1 MNALLPLILLAV
13 VFLLLVVVPAR
24 RQMRTARAAQ
34 AMRAALTVDTD
45 VMTTSGLYGRVVALD
60 ERTVDLEIAPGAVVR
75 FARAAIGEVV
85 SPTTPALG
93 EGEVPGAGEPQAGG
107 EVAGGSYEAGGDYEE
122 GGRAYG
128 DPDTKPDNGR
138 D

>member
-45 VMTTSGLYGRVVALD
+45 VMTTSGLHGRVVQLD
-60 ERTVDLEIAPGAVVR
+60 ERTADLEIAPGVVVT
-75 FARAAIGEVV
+75 FARAAIGEVL
-85 SPTTPALG
+85 SGTPDQGIGEATT
-93 EGEVPGAGEPQAGG
+93 EGEITDGG
-107 EVAGGSYEAGGDYEE
+107 YDDE
-122 GGRAYG
+122 GRAYG
-128 DPDTKPDNGR
+128 DPETKPDNPR
-138 D
+138 E

>member
-1 MNALLPLILLAV
+1 VNALLPLILLAV

-45 VMTTSGLYGRVVALD
+45 VMTTSGLHGRVVQLD
-60 ERTVDLEIAPGAVVR
+60 ERTADLEIAPGVVVT
-75 FARAAIGEVV
+75 FARAAIGEVLSGTPEDDV
-85 SPTTPALG
+85 DGGIGEATT
-93 EGEVPGAGEPQAGG
+93 EGEITDGG
-107 EVAGGSYEAGGDYEE
+107 YDD

-128 DPDTKPDNGR
+128 DPETKPDNPR
-138 D
+138 E

>member
-45 VMTTSGLYGRVVALD
+45 VMTTSGLHGRVVQLD
-60 ERTVDLEIAPGAVVR
+60 ERTADLEIAPGVVVT
-75 FARAAIGEVV
+75 FARAAIGEVL
-85 SPTTPALG
+85 SGTPDQGIGEATTEDEAPDG
-93 EGEVPGAGEPQAGG
+93 GYEGGG
-107 EVAGGSYEAGGDYEE
+107 YNDE
-122 GGRAYG
+122 GRAYG
-128 DPDTKPDNGR
+128 DPETKPDNPR
-138 D
+138 E

>member
-60 ERTVDLEIAPGAVVR
+60 ERTVELEIAPGIEVR
-75 FARAAIGEVV
+75 FARAAIGEVL
-85 SPTTPALG
+85 SGTTPAPG
-93 EGEVPGAGEPQAGG
+93 EGDVPGLGEPQAGG
-107 EVAGGSYEAGGDYEE
+107 EVAGGGYQDDGH
-122 GGRAYG
+122 AYG
-128 DPDTKPDNGR
+128 DPETKPEDGR

>member
-34 AMRAALTVDTD
+34 AMRAALTVDTE
-45 VMTTSGLYGRVVALD
+45 VMTTSGLYGRVVRLD
-60 ERTVDLEIAPGAVVR
+60 ERTADLEIATGVVVR

-85 SPTTPALG
+85 SGIPDHGGIGETTT
-93 EGEVPGAGEPQAGG
+93 EGEITDGG
-107 EVAGGSYEAGGDYEE
+107 YNDE
-122 GGRAYG
+122 GRAYG
-128 DPDTKPDNGR
+128 DPETKPDNPR
-138 D
+138 E